1 MNYSNLSTFLVVS
14 FAFLAFALTSLKT
27 VMVRIELNTLEVRS
41 YAKENEKAQ
50 NGMVENE
57 MVENGK
63 VENETVE
70 NETVENETV
79 EEDVSVF
86 DMKKL
91 SQRINKRFV
100 YMITSCKWDA
110 QDKRLV
116 DSEHRDVI
124 VLTFCEEFKSVNV
137 QSIYGPNTTWNE
149 ARNILLDAAL
159 SGNKSQG

>member
-63 VENETVE
+63 VE